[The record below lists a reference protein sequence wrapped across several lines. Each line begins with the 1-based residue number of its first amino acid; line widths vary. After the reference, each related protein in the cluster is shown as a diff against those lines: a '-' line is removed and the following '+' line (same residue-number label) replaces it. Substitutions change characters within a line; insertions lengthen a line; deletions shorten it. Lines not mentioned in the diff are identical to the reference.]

1 MDDAHV
7 WTRGGRKGFEAIPG
21 TFFEECVFLGVF
33 IKSSKV
39 TNFMFIKTVPDA
51 LTRNLESLGKEKAVE
66 QFYLAGG
73 TALALQLGHRL
84 SYDLDF
90 FTEQDFSEKKLV
102 EILGRLG
109 ELSVDH
115 RAEDT
120 LLGSLNGARISFFW
134 YRHPLLFSPVS
145 FLNIRLADVRD
156 IGAMKLDAIQSRGK
170 KRDFI
175 DLWAIMQQGITIG
188 DLLGLFEKK
197 YTGVSYN
204 TQHIMKSL
212 VYFADAEQDE
222 MPRMFAEVSWKEVKK
237 YIEQEVRQFVN
248 NKER

>member
-1 MDDAHV
+1 
-7 WTRGGRKGFEAIPG
+7 
-21 TFFEECVFLGVF
+21 
-33 IKSSKV
+33 
-39 TNFMFIKTVPDA
+39 MFIKTVPDA
-51 LTRNLESLGKEKAVE
+51 LARNLESLGKEKAVE

-90 FTEQDFSEKKLV
+90 FTEQDFSEKKLTEV
-102 EILGRLG
+102 LQGLG
-109 ELSVDH
+109 ELTIDH

-120 LLGSLNGARISFFW
+120 LLGFLNGARISFFW
-134 YRHPLLFSPVS
+134 YRYPLLFPPVS
-145 FLNIRLADVRD
+145 FLNMRLADIRD

-175 DLWAIMQQGITIG
+175 DLWAIMQHGITIG
-188 DLLGLFEKK
+188 DLLGFFEKK
-197 YTGVSYN
+197 YAGVSYN

-222 MPRMFAEVSWKEVKK
+222 MPRMFAKISWKDVKK
-237 YIEQEVRQFVN
+237 YIEDEVREFVGS
-248 NKER
+248 KK